1 MMERWVLL
9 TALLIASAASYGQ
22 PVSVFQDGFEGTSG
36 LLNAPG
42 LPQGVGYTL
51 YDASRFLYT
60 GPDPIQTGMDPALI
74 QPDKV
79 AVIRGRILGRD
90 GGPRSG
96 VIVKI
101 RSAAEFG
108 ETRSR
113 GDGWFDLV
121 VNGGGPMTVS
131 FSGEGVL
138 PLQRS
143 IEVPWDEYVVLD
155 DCVVTPLASKVDTI
169 DLASNTEMQ
178 VAEGP
183 VSEDGAGQ
191 RKPALLFPAGV
202 AAEMVMPDGSRS
214 PLNEIN
220 VRATE
225 YTVGPTGPAAM
236 PGSLPSTSAYT
247 YAVELSV
254 DEAMAEGARTVA
266 FDQPIPLYVE
276 NYIGVP
282 VGAAVPVAYY
292 DSDRSAWVAEPDGLA
307 LEILATDNGLATL
320 DLDGDG
326 LADDDSSL
334 ADLGITPTEREYLA
348 GKYQP
353 GQTLWRVAIDHF
365 TPFDLNHPDLPD
377 LPSPP
382 PPDPGGGG
390 LGRSA
395 RPENRKIDNPCEDQG
410 SVIECENRVL
420 GKQVAVQGTEF
431 SLNYRSDRVLGR
443 NEGQLME
450 INLGNSI
457 NPLLSRISLR
467 IEVAGQVFERDFDP
481 PGGTFVY
488 EWDGLDAYGR
498 SVDGTVE
505 ALVEISYFNRVS
517 YCTRRFV
524 NGRPSF
530 GRLFFTDECMA
541 TDPSL
546 NVAELA
552 TTNRRRIRL
561 RARDYRTLGLGGWT
575 LNQHHR
581 FDTATQ
587 TLFYGDGR
595 EDSTPTVDSG
605 IVVTI
610 AGGGDQSGEEV
621 PALDA
626 DLRTNGARIS
636 GLATAP
642 DGRIYFSL
650 DQQQVVRVVDT
661 DGLIRTIAGSP
672 GVAGFSGDGG
682 PAISALLSDPGALSL
697 APDGDLL
704 VVDRGN
710 GRIRAIE
717 RDGSIRTVAGG
728 GSDVPVDEGIALAT
742 DLSGINELAVRSDG
756 AFFVTI
762 LENPPSRF
770 GSTWSIETDGRL
782 SDLDDSSEFLQL
794 DDSGRLLLAQ
804 SDSVRYLLPAGKLNV
819 IFGSFDVFTAARK
832 GNFLDNT
839 LVRSLVVNPEGEL
852 LFSNNNRCIT
862 LIASPAKQGPV
873 DLSDGFATRL
883 YAGPRLTLAG
893 YDNNAF
899 NCTNEQAGAGEPH
912 TTNALQARFGGD
924 LILDLMPDG
933 DLLIADGLL
942 GRIRLLTGR
951 AGSGTS
957 GDIVVA
963 DRDTPQIYQFDRQ
976 GRHLATLNV
985 LTGET
990 LYRFTYT
997 EDGQLASVTDTFGL
1011 ETTIER
1017 DAEGHPTT
1025 VVAPFGQRTSLTVD
1039 TEGYLASIANAAG
1052 NTQRIESDSLGL
1064 ITRFTNANG
1073 HVTDYQ
1079 FNGRGLLNGFAASD
1093 GYGLTYTQKTIN
1105 NSTGRGR
1112 EVTTT
1117 TALGAASVSR
1127 AIRDRDGNTVLTSID
1142 RDGAETRTAEERD
1155 GSLET
1160 TFPSGTID
1168 RSSIDTR
1175 LQLGAQ
1181 VPANEVFVRQ
1191 TPQGKSLMVVTDRV
1205 LAADPSDPLRLAALT
1220 DTRQIG
1226 ERVQTVTFDAQTR
1239 TITSTSPV
1247 GRSEITVID
1256 DLGRPISYQLADASS
1271 PVLTEFDALGRAT
1284 RNTFGSRFVDF
1295 VYNDLGLLE
1304 SQTNAAGSQR
1314 RYAYDAA
1321 DRPISITS
1329 PEGRETRLSYD
1340 QNGNLTEVTMPGGQ
1354 VHRMTYT
1361 EFDEMA
1367 TYQAPSSGQL
1377 VQSFDID
1384 RRRTSVTAPDGSAQE
1399 FALSPGGRTLS
1410 MGYPE
1415 ADVTFQYQG
1424 NTKFM
1429 TQMTWELAGG
1439 ARTNTTSM
1447 TFDGDLPTSI
1457 QIDGDMFTYR
1467 YDDAMRLAGVTINSQ
1482 PELSRS
1488 HDDDDLVIAYGDYAV
1503 SRNNPGGAPDRYF
1516 DGTAEITFEFDGAQ
1530 RIVRR
1535 THTVAGNVIYDLTQS
1550 FDSVSG
1556 RLSEKTETVNGV
1568 EQTRSYQFNRDG
1580 ELTTVTENAI
1590 QSEIYT
1596 YDFNANRTGANGL
1609 EATFD
1614 DADRLQSQ
1622 GSRSYSYDV
1631 NGRLS
1636 QRDNVQ
1642 FSYSSRGELLDVTL
1656 SGGQSIEYS
1665 YDGMGRQVARSDADG
1680 TTIYLY
1686 GDADN
1691 PFQLS
1696 ASRNPGG
1703 LLTEYWYDEA
1713 DLLIGLRQGTEVFYV
1728 ASDPVGSPRVI
1739 VDSTGTLVRDIS
1751 YDSFGRIVSDSNPA
1765 FPMVLGFAGGVADPA
1780 TGLVRFGFRD
1790 YDPEIGR
1797 WTSADPLLFA
1807 GGQFNLYAYVNNNPL
1822 EFRDPTGMF
1831 CTGFSQYD
1839 KWGGGAKFC
1848 FIEGRWSLCADVG
1861 FGFGGGPFVDPF
1873 GNPTD
1878 SYADSRYVSGSV
1890 GLACGPVGLGFEVKL
1905 DRCGRAK
1912 KSFACR
1918 IGPIDLC
1925 NLRNSLASFVKRDDA
1940 LFTVKNVKCKVEGAV
1955 KGGACIGT
1963 NTF

>member
-1 MMERWVLL
+1 MMYRCVLL
-9 TALLIASAASYGQ
+9 TVFSIASAASYGQ
-22 PVSVFQDGFEGTSG
+22 SVNIFKDSFEGASG
-36 LLNAPG
+36 LLNAPA
-42 LPQGVGYTL
+42 LPKGVGYTL
-51 YDASRFLYT
+51 YDATRFLYT
-60 GPDPIQTGMDPALI
+60 GPDPIQTGMNPALI

-90 GGPRSG
+90 GAPRSG

-101 RSAAEFG
+101 RNAAEFG
-108 ETRSR
+108 ETSSR
-113 GDGWFDLV
+113 GDGRFDLV
-121 VNGGGPMTVS
+121 VNGGGHMTVS
-131 FSGEGVL
+131 LSGEGVL
-138 PLQRS
+138 PLQRV
-143 IEVPWDEYVVLD
+143 IEVPWDEYVILD

-225 YTVGPTGPAAM
+225 YTVGPTGSAAM

-254 DEAMAEGARTVA
+254 DEAIAEGAQTVT
-266 FDQPIPLYVE
+266 FDQPIALYVE
-276 NYIGVP
+276 NFIGVP

-292 DSDRSAWVAEPDGLA
+292 DRDRSTWVAEPDGLA
-307 LEILATDNGLATL
+307 IEILATDGGLAAL
-320 DLDGDG
+320 DIDGNG
-326 LADDDSSL
+326 LADDNSSL
-334 ADLGITPTEREYLA
+334 EDLGITATEREYLA

-353 GQTLWRVAIDHF
+353 GQTLWRVAVDHF

-390 LGRSA
+390 LGRSD

-410 SVIECENRVL
+410 SVIECENRIL
-420 GKQVAVQGTEF
+420 GKQVPVQGTEF

-443 NEGQLME
+443 NESQLME

-457 NPLLSRISLR
+457 DPLLSRISLR
-467 IEVAGQVFERDFDP
+467 IEVAGQVFERDFNP

-517 YCTRRFV
+517 YCTRGFV
-524 NGRPSF
+524 NGRSSF

-541 TDPSL
+541 TEPSL

-605 IVVTI
+605 IVLTI

-621 PALDA
+621 PAREA
-626 DLRTNGARIS
+626 DLNAGGARIS
-636 GLATAP
+636 GLAAAP

-682 PAISALLSDPGALSL
+682 PAIDALLSNPGALSL

-710 GRIRAIE
+710 GRIR
-717 RDGSIRTVAGG
+717 SIDRNGIVRTIAGG

-742 DLSGINELAVRSDG
+742 NLSGINELAVRSDG
-756 AFFVTI
+756 ALFITI

-782 SDLDDSSEFLQL
+782 SDLDDSSEFLQM
-794 DDSGRLLLAQ
+794 DENGRLLLAQ

-819 IFGSFDVFTAARK
+819 IFGAFDVVKNAQK

-852 LFSNNNRCIT
+852 VFSNGNRCIT
-862 LIASPAKQGPV
+862 LISSPANQGPV
-873 DLSDGFATRL
+873 DLSNGFVTRL
-883 YAGPRLTLAG
+883 YDGPRLTLAG
-893 YDNNAF
+893 FENNAF
-899 NCTNEQAGAGEPH
+899 NCTNEQASAGEPD

-924 LILDLMPDG
+924 LILDLMADG

-942 GRIRLLTGR
+942 GRIRLLTSRTGPGISDEF
-951 AGSGTS
+951 AVS
-957 GDIVVA
+957 
-963 DRDTPQIYQFDRQ
+963 DRDAPQIYRFDRQ
-976 GRHLATLNV
+976 GRHLSTLNA

-990 LYRFTYT
+990 LFRFSYT
-997 EDGQLASVTDTFGL
+997 DDGQLASVTDSFDRQ
-1011 ETTIER
+1011 TTIER
-1017 DAEGHPTT
+1017 DSEGHPTT
-1025 VVAPFGQRTSLTVD
+1025 IVAPFGQRTVLTVD
-1039 TEGYLASIANAAG
+1039 SEGYLASIANAAG
-1052 NTQRIESDSLGL
+1052 NTQRIEYDSSGL
-1064 ITRFTNANG
+1064 MTRFTNANG
-1073 HVTDYQ
+1073 HVTDYE
-1079 FNGRGLLNGFAASD
+1079 FNGRGLLNGFTASD
-1093 GYGLTYTQKTIN
+1093 GYGLTYTQNTIN
-1105 NSTGRGR
+1105 DSTGRGR
-1112 EVTTT
+1112 AVTTT
-1117 TALGAASVSR
+1117 TALGATSVSR
-1127 AIRDRDGNTVLTSID
+1127 AIRDRDGNTILTSID
-1142 RDGAETRTAEERD
+1142 RDGAEIRTVEERD

-1175 LQLGAQ
+1175 LQLGAP

-1191 TPQGKSLMVVTDRV
+1191 TPQGKNLMVVTDRV
-1205 LAADPSDPLRLAALT
+1205 LSADPSDPLRLASLT

-1226 ERVQTVTFDAQTR
+1226 GRAQTVTFDAQTR

-1247 GRSEITVID
+1247 GRTEVTTID
-1256 DLGRPISYQLADASS
+1256 DLGRPVSYQLADDSS
-1271 PVLTEFDALGRAT
+1271 RISTEYDALGRVT
-1284 RNTFGSRFVDF
+1284 RNSVGSRFVDF
-1295 VYNDLGLLE
+1295 DYNALGLLE
-1304 SQTNAAGSQR
+1304 SQTDAAGSQR
-1314 RYAYDAA
+1314 RFVYDAA

-1367 TYQAPSSGQL
+1367 TYQAPGSGQL
-1377 VQSFDID
+1377 VQSFDVD

-1399 FALSPGGRTLS
+1399 FTLSPGGRTLS

-1415 ADVTFQYQG
+1415 ADVTFQYLG

-1429 TQMTWELAGG
+1429 TQMSWELAGG
-1439 ARTNTTSM
+1439 ARTNTTAM

-1457 QIDGDMFTYR
+1457 QIESDIFTYR
-1467 YDDAMRLAGVTINSQ
+1467 YDDAMRLAGVTLNGQ
-1482 PELSRS
+1482 PELGRS
-1488 HDDDDLVIAYGDYAV
+1488 HDDDDLVIAYGDYVV

-1516 DGTAEITFEFDGAQ
+1516 DGIAEITFEFDGAQ

-1550 FDSVSG
+1550 FDSLSG
-1556 RLSEKTETVNGV
+1556 RLREKTETINAV
-1568 EQTRSYQFNRDG
+1568 TRTRGYEFNRDG
-1580 ELTTVTENAI
+1580 ELTTVTENSI
-1590 QSEIYT
+1590 QSEIYA
-1596 YDFNANRTGANGL
+1596 YDVNGNRIGANGL

-1614 DADRLQSQ
+1614 EADRIQSQ
-1622 GSRSYSYDV
+1622 GSRSYSYDA

-1636 QRDNVQ
+1636 QRDSVQ
-1642 FSYSSRGELLDVTL
+1642 FNYSTRGELLDVTL
-1656 SGGQSIEYS
+1656 AGGQSIEYS
-1665 YDGMGRQVARSDADG
+1665 YDGMGRQVARSDAGG

-1696 ASRNPGG
+1696 ASRDPGG

-1713 DLLIGLRQGTEVFYV
+1713 DLLIGLRQGSEVFYV
-1728 ASDPVGSPRVI
+1728 ASDQVGSPRVI
-1739 VDSTGTLVRDIS
+1739 VDSTGALVREIS

-1765 FPMVLGFAGGVADPA
+1765 FPMVLGFAGGVADPT

-1797 WTSADPLLFA
+1797 WTSADPILFA
-1807 GGQFNLYAYVNNNPL
+1807 GGQFNLYAYVNNNPQ

-1831 CTGFSQYD
+1831 CTGYSQYD
-1839 KWGGGAKFC
+1839 KWGAGAKFC
-1848 FIEGRWSLCADVG
+1848 FIDGRWSLCADVG
-1861 FGFGGGPFVDPF
+1861 LGLGGGAFVDPF
-1873 GNPTD
+1873 ANPTD
-1878 SYADSRYVSGSV
+1878 SFADSRYVAGSV

-1905 DRCGRAK
+1905 DRCGRFK
-1912 KSFACR
+1912 TSSACR

-1925 NLRNSLASFVKRDDA
+1925 SLRNSLASFVKRDDA
-1940 LFTVKNVKCKVEGAV
+1940 QFTVKNVKCKVEGTV
-1955 KGGACIGT
+1955 RGGACIGT